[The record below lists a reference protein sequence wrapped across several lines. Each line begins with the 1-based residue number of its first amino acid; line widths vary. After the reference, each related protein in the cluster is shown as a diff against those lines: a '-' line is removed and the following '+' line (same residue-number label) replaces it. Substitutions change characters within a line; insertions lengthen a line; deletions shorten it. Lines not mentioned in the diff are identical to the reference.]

1 MISGLRVKWDVE
13 FGDFVAQYTIGQ
25 KQSIQRIFEEVK
37 FSAIQSFQSF
47 YSTIISYTPGVNTEA
62 ILEAR
67 KTINEITEALAK
79 HL

>member
-1 MISGLRVKWDVE
+1 MILLL
-13 FGDFVAQYTIGQ
+13 QYTIGH

-37 FSAIQSFQSF
+37 FSAIQNFQSF
-47 YSTIISYTPGVNTEA
+47 YSTGDLVENDSSRKGKKISYTPGVNTEA

-79 HL
+79 RL